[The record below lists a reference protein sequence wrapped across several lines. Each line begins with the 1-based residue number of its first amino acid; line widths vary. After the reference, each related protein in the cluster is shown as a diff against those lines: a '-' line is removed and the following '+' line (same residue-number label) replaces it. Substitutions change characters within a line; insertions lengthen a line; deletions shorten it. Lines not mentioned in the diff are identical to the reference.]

1 MAAENTYPHHTR
13 DRFAWLHQVLA
24 DRAIP
29 EPAFRVAYALSS
41 FVNRKIGAAWPSHA
55 TLAQKTGLGESTVRR
70 HLVTLHTAGHLA
82 VELHRGRN
90 GTNRYRPII
99 RPASDAENGNPGPLN
114 PDDRTAHFWTS
125 DRSEVSENPSE
136 EPTAPP
142 RGADWERDDDADRAA
157 PPDGGARS
165 AEDDG

>member
-13 DRFAWLHQVLA
+13 DRFAWLDQVLA

-55 TLAQKTGLGESTVRR
+55 TLAQKTGLAESTVRR
-70 HLVTLHTAGHLA
+70 HLVSLHTAGHLA

-99 RPASDAENGNPGPLN
+99 RSASDAEEHASNLLRHDVN
-114 PDDRTAHFWTS
+114 RCK
-125 DRSEVSENPSE
+125 
-136 EPTAPP
+136 
-142 RGADWERDDDADRAA
+142 
-157 PPDGGARS
+157 
-165 AEDDG
+165 

>member
-13 DRFAWLHQVLA
+13 DRFAWLDQVLA

-90 GTNRYRPII
+90 GTN
-99 RPASDAENGNPGPLN
+99 
-114 PDDRTAHFWTS
+114 
-125 DRSEVSENPSE
+125 
-136 EPTAPP
+136 
-142 RGADWERDDDADRAA
+142 
-157 PPDGGARS
+157 
-165 AEDDG
+165 